1 MRARNF
7 KLQIKSKH
15 LLYWVRKWATLSSG
29 PFCNFWGSPSSN
41 VQSVSVNDKNKM
53 LGCLKQKVVQ
63 LLCRSGELWVSD
75 CCRTG
80 NMSHLGR
87 LPVAQ
92 LGYLCHSQRISKRNT
107 LKLRSIVPL
116 TLLLPLSYHSGMS
129 AHPSAPCSV
138 KHLQAASFRI
148 LGGPLSLTS
157 AGFRSQ
163 GVSFVFES

>member
-1 MRARNF
+1 MVV
-7 KLQIKSKH
+7 SKVINIV
-15 LLYWVRKWATLSSG
+15 LYPVRKWATLSSG
-29 PFCNFWGSPSSN
+29 PFCNFWDSPSSN
-41 VQSVSVNDKNKM
+41 VQSVSMNDKNKTR
-53 LGCLKQKVVQ
+53 GCLKQKVVQ

-92 LGYLCHSQRISKRNT
+92 LGYLCHSQHISKRNT
-107 LKLRSIVPL
+107 LKLCSVVSF

-129 AHPSAPCSV
+129 AYMSAPCSI
-138 KHLQAASFRI
+138 KHLQAALFRI

-157 AGFRSQ
+157 ADFRSQ
-163 GVSFVFES
+163 GVSFVFKG